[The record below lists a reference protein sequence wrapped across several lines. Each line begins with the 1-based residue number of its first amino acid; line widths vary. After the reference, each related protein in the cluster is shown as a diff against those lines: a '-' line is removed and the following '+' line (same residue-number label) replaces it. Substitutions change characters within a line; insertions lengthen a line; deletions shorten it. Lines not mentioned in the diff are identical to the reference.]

1 MSWALEEWKEGLS
14 TRALQKIQ
22 ELEGQ
27 LDKLKKER
35 QQRQFQLESLEA
47 ALQKQKQKAEDQKN
61 EGASL
66 KRENQSLMETCDN
79 LVKMKQK
86 ISHELQVKESQV
98 NFQEGQLNSS
108 KKQIEKLE
116 QELKR
121 CKSELERSQLA
132 VLPDVSALN
141 STPQKNCATPI
152 QSSHQSGSKNKE
164 LQEKY
169 NKEVEKRKKL
179 EEELK
184 ALQMKKASKP
194 VPPSTLSHREI
205 ARHQASSSVFS
216 WQQEKTPTRH
226 SSSAQ
231 ETPLK
236 RSFTALQI
244 PWEQETPPNRKSSW
258 QTERKDASCSL
269 HENQSNLN
277 LLDQLKA
284 QNQELKCKVNELDR
298 QLQAQEHDIKGYM
311 NKLQETQFQLEKTK
325 LELTEKDKV
334 LNKTGDE
341 LMRLTSQLDR
351 VTAKYTKLEQK
362 LKKMSEDLNCQRQN
376 AESTR
381 CSLEQKI
388 KDKDK
393 DYQEELS
400 HQQRTL
406 QMLDQENTQIKA
418 KLNQELQ
425 QARSTQNILQAEL
438 DKVVVMKQQL
448 EKNSDEFKQKLC
460 RTEQALQTSQTKET
474 ELRRSVEE
482 MMQEKQLFSHQL
494 DEKTREVN
502 QMEEELKKTK
512 LCLKQSQNL
521 AEEMK
526 DKNATQEDVLKALQE
541 KISQQEKSSM
551 LELAVADLEKQ
562 RDCSQD
568 LLKKREHH
576 IEQLNDKLHSTQR
589 ELEELRSTLGLKE
602 KECEELKKETILFS
616 QWKNEKE
623 QLLNQLL
630 LEKEGLQSTISNLE
644 ICLKTQHVKSH
655 DANESFKIMETEKEK
670 LGLEIR
676 NLQNAIEGK
685 NTELEA
691 QKQAYEEL
699 QKKAEYSDQKYKK
712 EVENLS
718 LKIVQL
724 TTEVEHLKQ
733 KLQLLSSE
741 IIGKDQRYEELH
753 IQYEKISSLVKSENS
768 SQMMN
773 EDYCGRDLLI
783 LEQPILSNSISNI
796 LEIQG
801 SLPLEQ
807 GSKRTKLYSEDPSM
821 ENAAKLQHKVS
832 SFEFSADSQ
841 NQMNADL
848 QRHCEE
854 LVQIKGELEEN
865 LIKAEHT
872 HISFMAETNLC
883 INKLQESNSHHK
895 VFEET
900 LIALENKDKQLQKL
914 NEQLEYG
921 QAEINDLTTKNQLL
935 KESVKKL
942 QLLSETLSSE
952 KEEINSVLFQNKKEI
967 EELIQEN
974 GNLKEINAIL
984 NTEKMN
990 LIQKNVSFSNCFI
1003 EREKNISELSDR
1015 SKEEEL
1021 LVKRCEEAEK
1031 GLEVLKEKYKLMEEK
1046 NIELEYI
1053 LKEHTTTSL
1062 CGKGNNELKELEEA
1076 FAREYKDYLS
1086 KLALAEEKNEKLT
1099 SEMETMQCRLRAEVV
1114 AIQNTSKIEADGLRQ
1129 EISNFKDEQTKMQ
1142 EQHHF
1147 LLQENDRLMKL
1158 VKAKNVQMNELVLT
1172 SSPASKQISKS
1183 VNELDNLEVTQIEMF
1198 HLNLEAKDSFLNT
1211 HNAQVVP
1218 LEQVIEHMELR
1229 LKESEKEKEVLKQ
1242 ELEMIKK
1249 ELEIRD
1255 SEAMEAKQ
1263 SDQSFETSN
1272 YEDCKREMDEK
1283 YISVL
1288 HELSTSQNDNAQL
1301 MTSLQTTV
1309 NKLNELE
1316 KMCEILQT
1324 EKLELTSELND
1335 SKSEC
1340 ILATTKMAE
1349 KVEKLVNE
1357 VKTLNNKNS
1366 DLSGELMKE
1375 NSKDEFG
1382 EQFDQPKSICL
1393 ELIEGRIEG
1402 GDDYEHLK
1410 LSNKEVQMHFIELQ
1424 EKISSLQIEHRILHE
1439 QHCHMSSKLSELRS
1453 YTDTLKAENSVL
1465 SVNLKNMQS
1474 DLIKQL
1480 TPDKEEFVVEE
1491 GESLSSCMNEIAN
1504 LTSFVES
1511 SFYKDLFEEGR
1522 EIPPLNSLEETI
1534 LDNQSSANIDEG
1546 PCSSLEADNRTKKIT
1561 RFGPSLNIE
1570 EFETLCQSYQISIKN
1585 LEDKYE
1591 NQKIM
1596 KDKEIQELKEL
1607 VCSERSE
1614 LEFLRKQY
1622 LSENEQW
1629 QEKLAN
1635 VTVEMESKLAAE
1647 KKQTEYLSLQLEVA
1661 RLQLQDLELSSRSF
1675 LIAEGEDVS
1684 MLKNNILD
1692 KAEEHVSFIHEKIIK
1707 SDRLQIYN
1715 KNVQETFNLECEE
1728 IAEIEGISS
1737 VAVYSREANLEN
1749 EQRSSSDKTHS
1760 ECIPELSFS
1769 SNDTLAAMD
1778 FLENQVLIQN
1788 LQFKV
1793 KEISNENL
1801 KLIQGIEES
1810 DKKVDKLLSEIKEL
1824 DYKVDLQKA
1833 ELTAKI
1839 CMCSELEKVIQEL
1852 QKEKSDL
1859 NEKLGFLSYD
1869 NQQLLQRVTSLEN
1882 LNSGLEMCK
1891 VISTDTKDVED
1902 DVAMVNKSW
1911 KEQFLEIENEFKKV
1925 KSEKNNIENHAF
1937 SLEADLESLQTKNL
1951 CLEKDNENKH
1961 KMISNLEE
1969 QLSLV
1974 ISERNQL
1981 NGELDIL
1988 LKAKLKIEEICDEL
2002 KERIKVLESNQRE
2015 SLQHI
2020 QVVESE
2026 VRDKKQLLQ
2035 TMSSDVN
2042 QILKDKDYLQEQLQN
2057 LEQDN
2062 QMLSL
2067 LKDGLKNEISQL
2079 TDEKELFRRES
2090 ENLQAKLNDVEAEN
2104 VNLSRALEGSLIE
2117 KGEIA
2122 ARLNSTQEEVHQLKN
2137 GIEKL
2142 KVRIE
2147 ADEKKKHHVLEKLKE
2162 SERKADSFKDKIEA
2176 LERELLMSE
2185 ENQEAIILDAE
2196 NAKFELE
2203 TLKTQMEELT
2213 KGLKSS
2219 ELELSALRSEKNR
2232 TEKENIL
2239 KELQEKQGQVS
2250 ELEQLAHTL
2259 SYLKSELVALKSE
2272 KEIVLEELQ
2281 EKENRVSEL
2290 EELIQNLSYGETGV
2304 VTVISEKANMLKNLQ
2319 ETQNQTSELEEWTQ
2333 TPKCLESVTLRSEKE
2348 NMLNELQEKQAKVS
2362 ELEALNQTLKHLE
2375 TELIAV
2381 KLVKENLS
2389 KELLQEKQ
2397 SKVLE
2402 LEKLSTNL
2410 KLSDTEILALRSEK
2424 ENALK
2429 ELHENQSKVSEFL
2442 KYVESIVSLK
2452 SEKENM
2458 SIELQENHNYLLE
2471 ELTKTLKSLE
2481 MEVVILRAEKE
2492 NMSKNQQENQ
2502 VSEVEELTQT
2512 MKYLESELVALRTE
2526 KETISNEL
2534 LKEKQSRVYELEKLT
2549 HSLQFLE
2556 TEVASLR
2563 SEKETISEELYKKQG
2578 QMSELEELIENLK
2591 CVETEVVALRSE
2603 KENVLKELK
2612 GKQYHVC
2619 QLEESI
2625 QILKCLEKEVIV
2637 LRSEKENILREL
2649 QKNNYQIFELG
2660 ELVEMLKCL
2669 DSELITIRLEKENV
2683 LKDLQDKQNQVSE
2696 LEELIK
2702 SLKCLETELVSLRC
2716 EKENMSKELKE
2727 KQRQVSELEELVMS
2741 LKYLETE
2748 VTSITSEKENMLK
2761 DLQEEKQAQKY
2772 ELEELSINLKCLETE
2787 LVSLRSEKDNMSKE
2801 LQEKLAQV
2809 SELEELTKSLKSLE
2823 LEVASL
2829 KSEKENMLKDL
2840 QEKQA
2845 QKCELEELTIN
2856 LQYLESEVAALRSEK
2871 ENMLKDLREQQ
2882 DQICELR
2889 EMNTNLKCLETE
2901 VISLRLAKENM
2912 SKELQEKEGQLSELE
2927 ELTKNLKSLET
2938 KFTSLTSEKENLL
2951 KQLCELEES
2960 TKNLKCLETEVI
2972 SLRSEK
2978 ENMSKELQ
2986 ERQSQTSELE
2996 ELSRNL
3002 KSLETE
3008 CASLTSEKENML
3020 KQLCESEELTK
3031 NLKCLETELVSLSSE
3046 KQNVLKELQE
3056 KQAQVAELEMLNASF
3071 ESLLEK
3077 KEEEKRKLKE
3087 ESQHATELLQKQ
3099 LNDLNEKIESFQE
3112 EHNIRKAR
3120 EQDLNCQ
3127 VDCLKHEKVHL
3138 LQQLEETK
3146 NNNAMLKSSM
3156 NDFIQEIESNKQK
3169 LEKTTEENGILQ
3181 KQVQDLRKLTS
3192 VLTQMEA
3199 EQQLWK
3205 KEKSQLENLTVEL
3218 QQKIQELSKN
3228 ETLYNSLEAL
3238 QNSYANLENELQL
3251 TKKENSS
3258 LLEKITKVTDNE
3270 ALLQREKNE
3279 MMQKMAVLQE
3289 EYNGEKNRFTD
3300 YIKIKEAEKSKI
3312 HLDKLILEMC
3322 ELKKSLDYVE
3332 KELKEREEKAR
3343 YEISDYQ
3350 CRHQDANKNYETL
3363 LKKANKGSWHEVE
3376 IEAYQEKLACKEQQ
3390 LSSHKSEMEILK
3402 SNKEELTNSLNCT
3415 SKILEDLKKTK
3426 VENMK
3431 YVTQLKKENEN
3442 ARGKIQLLIK
3452 TCKQLENEK
3461 EALQKEIN
3469 DLEALQENQKQ
3480 NSATGVNVEELMAE
3494 VKELKEAIE
3503 GKNKE
3508 TDEYLDKYCN
3518 LLVSYEKLEK
3528 AKNML
3533 ESQVTLL
3540 SSLQGKIASQSSP
3553 MLNSVDSMHCPS
3565 QSVTEKKTASH
3576 GKVPSKRPSS
3586 RIAKESDGDA
3596 LPSTPETFTKKIK
3609 KEVTPKGIPY
3619 SLRGLENT
3627 QYEPE
3632 GLPEVVK
3639 KGFADIPTGNT
3650 SPYVLR
3656 RTTMATKTRTSPRL
3670 AAQKLSTPDLQK
3682 KQSKN
3687 LVETFKP
3694 AAGGSKSQ
3702 MAKDVHQHKVES
3714 VVTGAETSPRSP
3726 LSTNNLSKK
3735 PLDDAA
3741 KENMRTKRVKHSKEV
3756 SCKVQ

>member
-47 ALQKQKQKAEDQKN
+47 ALQKQKQKVAEDQKN

-121 CKSELERSQLA
+121 FFKVFSHFIIFSQ
-132 VLPDVSALN
+132 
-141 STPQKNCATPI
+141 
-152 QSSHQSGSKNKE
+152 
-164 LQEKY
+164 
-169 NKEVEKRKKL
+169 
-179 EEELK
+179 
-184 ALQMKKASKP
+184 KASKP

-216 WQQEKTPTRH
+216 WQQEKTPTHH
-226 SSSAQ
+226 SASAQ
-231 ETPLK
+231 ETPHK
-236 RSFTALQI
+236 RGFTALQI

-258 QTERKDASCSL
+258 QTERKDTSYSF

-284 QNQELKCKVNELDR
+284 QNQELKCKVNELDH

-311 NKLQETQFQLEKTK
+311 NKLQETQLQLEKTK

-334 LNKTGDE
+334 LNKSGDE
-341 LMRLTSQLDR
+341 VMRLTSQLDR
-351 VTAKYTKLEQK
+351 VTAKCTKLEQK

-406 QMLDQENTQIKA
+406 QMLDQENTQIKT

-438 DKVVVMKQQL
+438 DKVIVMKQQL

-460 RTEQALQTSQTKET
+460 RTEQALQTSQTKEND
-474 ELRRSVEE
+474 LRRSMEE
-482 MMQEKQLFSHQL
+482 MMQEKQLLSHQL
-494 DEKTREVN
+494 DKKSREVN
-502 QMEEELKKTK
+502 QLEEELKKMK
-512 LCLKQSQNL
+512 HCLKQSQNL

-526 DKNATQEDVLKALQE
+526 DKNATQEGVLKALQE
-541 KISQQEKSSM
+541 KINQQEKSSV

-576 IEQLNDKLHSTQR
+576 IEQLNDKLLNTQR
-589 ELEELRSTLGLKE
+589 ELEGLLNTLGLKE

-655 DANESFKIMETEKEK
+655 DVNESFKIMETENEK
-670 LGLEIR
+670 LGLEIK

-685 NTELEA
+685 NIELEA

-699 QKKAEYSDQKYKK
+699 QQKAEYSDQKYKK

-783 LEQPILSNSISNI
+783 LEQPVLNNSISNI

-807 GSKRTKLYSEDPSM
+807 GDKRTKLHSEDQSM
-821 ENAAKLQHKVS
+821 ENVAKLQHKVS
-832 SFEFSADSQ
+832 SSEC
-841 NQMNADL
+841 N
-848 QRHCEE
+848 
-854 LVQIKGELEEN
+854 I
-865 LIKAEHT
+865 
-872 HISFMAETNLC
+872 HIINFVTETNLF
-883 INKLQESNSHHK
+883 ID
-895 VFEET
+895 ET

-914 NEQLEYG
+914 SEQLEYG
-921 QAEINDLTTKNQLL
+921 EAEIKDLKTKNQLL
-935 KESVKKL
+935 EESVKKL
-942 QLLSETLSSE
+942 SSE
-952 KEEINSVLFQNKKEI
+952 IKEINSILLQNKKEI
-967 EELIQEN
+967 EELIHEN

-984 NTEKMN
+984 NIEKMN

-1003 EREKNISELSDR
+1003 EREKTISELSDR

-1021 LVKRCEEAEK
+1021 LLLKRCEEAEK
-1031 GLEVLKEKYKLMEEK
+1031 GLEILKEKYKLMEEK
-1046 NIELEYI
+1046 NIELECI
-1053 LKEHTTTSL
+1053 LKEHTITSL

-1076 FAREYKDYLS
+1076 FAREHKDYMS
-1086 KLALAEEKNEKLT
+1086 KLALAEEKNEKLIF
-1099 SEMETMQCRLRAEVV
+1099 EMETMQCRLRAEVV
-1114 AIQNTSKIEADGLRQ
+1114 AIQNSSKIEADGLRQ
-1129 EISNFKDEQTKMQ
+1129 EISNFKDEQNKMQ

-1158 VKAKNVQMNELVLT
+1158 VKGKNVQMNELVLT
-1172 SSPASKQISKS
+1172 SSPASEQISES
-1183 VNELDNLEVTQIEMF
+1183 VNELDNLEVTQIEML
-1198 HLNLEAKDSFLNT
+1198 HLNLEAKDSSLNT
-1211 HNAQVVP
+1211 HNAQVIS

-1229 LKESEKEKEVLKQ
+1229 LKESEKEKEVLQQ

-1249 ELEIRD
+1249 ELKIRD
-1255 SEAMEAKQ
+1255 S

-1272 YEDCKREMDEK
+1272 YEHCKREMDEK

-1366 DLSGELMKE
+1366 DLSGELIKE
-1375 NSKDEFG
+1375 NGKDEFR

-1402 GDDYEHLK
+1402 GNDYEHLK

-1424 EKISSLQIEHRILHE
+1424 EKFSSLQIEHRILHE
-1439 QHCHMSSKLSELRS
+1439 QHCHMSSKLSELCS

-1465 SVNLKNMQS
+1465 SVNLKNIQT
-1474 DLIKQL
+1474 DLMKQL
-1480 TPDKEEFVVEE
+1480 TPGKEEIVAEE

-1511 SFYKDLFEEGR
+1511 SFYKDLFEETR
-1522 EIPPLNSLEETI
+1522 EIPSLNSLEENL
-1534 LDNQSSANIDEG
+1534 LDNQSSANIDES
-1546 PCSSLEADNRTKKIT
+1546 PCSSLDAGFMTKNT
-1561 RFGPSLNIE
+1561 RSGPNLNIE

-1607 VCSERSE
+1607 ICSERNE

-1622 LSENEQW
+1622 LSEIEQW

-1635 VTVEMESKLAAE
+1635 VTMEMESKLAAE
-1647 KKQTEYLSLQLEVA
+1647 KKQSEYLSLQLEVA
-1661 RLQLQDLELSSRSF
+1661 GLQLQDLELSSRSF

-1684 MLKNNILD
+1684 MLCLFSPSICCSN
-1692 KAEEHVSFIHEKIIK
+1692 EK
-1707 SDRLQIYN
+1707 SYVNELTPCNLQD
-1715 KNVQETFNLECEE
+1715 TFNSECEE

-1737 VAVYSREANLEN
+1737 VAVYSREVNLEN
-1749 EQRSSSDKTHS
+1749 EHRRSSDKTHS
-1760 ECIPELSFS
+1760 ECIPESSFS

-1793 KEISNENL
+1793 KETSNENL
-1801 KLIQGIEES
+1801 KLIHGIEER
-1810 DKKVDKLLSEIKEL
+1810 DKKVDRLLSEIKEL

-1859 NEKLGFLSYD
+1859 NEKLRFLSYD
-1869 NQQLLQRVTSLEN
+1869 NQKLLQRV
-1882 LNSGLEMCK
+1882 
-1891 VISTDTKDVED
+1891 
-1902 DVAMVNKSW
+1902 
-1911 KEQFLEIENEFKKV
+1911 
-1925 KSEKNNIENHAF
+1925 KSEKTSIENHAF

-1951 CLEKDNENKH
+1951 CLEKDNENKQ
-1961 KMISNLEE
+1961 KVISNLEE
-1969 QLSLV
+1969 QLSLI

-1988 LKAKLKIEEICDEL
+1988 LKSKLKMEEICDEL
-2002 KERIKVLESNQRE
+2002 KERVKVLESSQRK

-2026 VRDKKQLLQ
+2026 VRDKTQLLQ

-2042 QILKDKDYLQEQLQN
+2042 QLLKDKDYLQEQLQN
-2057 LEQDN
+2057 LEKDA

-2067 LKDGLKNEISQL
+2067 IKDGLKNEISQL
-2079 TDEKELFRRES
+2079 TDEKELFLRQS
-2090 ENLQAKLNDVEAEN
+2090 ENQQAKLNDVEAEN
-2104 VNLSRALEGSLIE
+2104 VNLSKALEGSLIE

-2196 NAKFELE
+2196 NAKSELE

-2213 KGLKSS
+2213 KGLK
-2219 ELELSALRSEKNR
+2219 R
-2232 TEKENIL
+2232 
-2239 KELQEKQGQVS
+2239 
-2250 ELEQLAHTL
+2250 
-2259 SYLKSELVALKSE
+2259 
-2272 KEIVLEELQ
+2272 
-2281 EKENRVSEL
+2281 
-2290 EELIQNLSYGETGV
+2290 
-2304 VTVISEKANMLKNLQ
+2304 NLQ
-2319 ETQNQTSELEEWTQ
+2319 
-2333 TPKCLESVTLRSEKE
+2333 
-2348 NMLNELQEKQAKVS
+2348 
-2362 ELEALNQTLKHLE
+2362 
-2375 TELIAV
+2375 
-2381 KLVKENLS
+2381 
-2389 KELLQEKQ
+2389 
-2397 SKVLE
+2397 
-2402 LEKLSTNL
+2402 
-2410 KLSDTEILALRSEK
+2410 
-2424 ENALK
+2424 
-2429 ELHENQSKVSEFL
+2429 
-2442 KYVESIVSLK
+2442 
-2452 SEKENM
+2452 
-2458 SIELQENHNYLLE
+2458 
-2471 ELTKTLKSLE
+2471 
-2481 MEVVILRAEKE
+2481 
-2492 NMSKNQQENQ
+2492 
-2502 VSEVEELTQT
+2502 
-2512 MKYLESELVALRTE
+2512 
-2526 KETISNEL
+2526 
-2534 LKEKQSRVYELEKLT
+2534 
-2549 HSLQFLE
+2549 
-2556 TEVASLR
+2556 
-2563 SEKETISEELYKKQG
+2563 
-2578 QMSELEELIENLK
+2578 
-2591 CVETEVVALRSE
+2591 
-2603 KENVLKELK
+2603 
-2612 GKQYHVC
+2612 
-2619 QLEESI
+2619 
-2625 QILKCLEKEVIV
+2625 
-2637 LRSEKENILREL
+2637 
-2649 QKNNYQIFELG
+2649 
-2660 ELVEMLKCL
+2660 
-2669 DSELITIRLEKENV
+2669 
-2683 LKDLQDKQNQVSE
+2683 
-2696 LEELIK
+2696 
-2702 SLKCLETELVSLRC
+2702 
-2716 EKENMSKELKE
+2716 
-2727 KQRQVSELEELVMS
+2727 
-2741 LKYLETE
+2741 
-2748 VTSITSEKENMLK
+2748 
-2761 DLQEEKQAQKY
+2761 
-2772 ELEELSINLKCLETE
+2772 CLETE

-2801 LQEKLAQV
+2801 LQEKQSQV
-2809 SELEELTKSLKSLE
+2809 CELEELTRSLNSLE
-2823 LEVASL
+2823 SEVASL
-2829 KSEKENMLKDL
+2829 RKEKENILKDL

-2845 QKCELEELTIN
+2845 QNCELEEVTRNLQCLETELVSLRSEKDHMSKVLEEKQSQVCELEELT
-2856 LQYLESEVAALRSEK
+2856 K
-2871 ENMLKDLREQQ
+2871 K
-2882 DQICELR
+2882 
-2889 EMNTNLKCLETE
+2889 K
-2901 VISLRLAKENM
+2901 
-2912 SKELQEKEGQLSELE
+2912 
-2927 ELTKNLKSLET
+2927 
-2938 KFTSLTSEKENLL
+2938 
-2951 KQLCELEES
+2951 
-2960 TKNLKCLETEVI
+2960 
-2972 SLRSEK
+2972 
-2978 ENMSKELQ
+2978 
-2986 ERQSQTSELE
+2986 
-2996 ELSRNL
+2996 LSRNL

-3008 CASLTSEKENML
+3008 FASLTSEKENML
-3020 KQLCESEELTK
+3020 KQLCESEKLTK

-3056 KQAQVAELEMLNASF
+3056 KQAQVEELKMLNVSF

-3087 ESQHATELLQKQ
+3087 ESQHTTELLQKQ
-3099 LNDLNEKIESFQE
+3099 LNDLNEKIDSFQE
-3112 EHNIRKAR
+3112 EHNIHKAS

-3127 VDCLKHEKVHL
+3127 VDCLKHEKIHL

-3146 NNNAMLKSSM
+3146 NNNAMLKSSV
-3156 NDFIQEIESNKQK
+3156 NDFIQEIENNKQK

-3181 KQVQDLRKLTS
+3181 KQVQDLGKLTS
-3192 VLTQMEA
+3192 MLTQMEA
-3199 EQQLWK
+3199 EQQLWE
-3205 KEKSQLENLTVEL
+3205 KEKSQLEHLTVEL

-3238 QNSYANLENELQL
+3238 QNSYANLENELNL

-3258 LLEKITKVTDNE
+3258 LLEKVNYEKITNNE
-3270 ALLQREKNE
+3270 ALLQHEINE
-3279 MMQKMAVLQE
+3279 MMQKMTVLQE

-3300 YIKIKEAEKSKI
+3300 YIKIKE
-3312 HLDKLILEMC
+3312 
-3322 ELKKSLDYVE
+3322 
-3332 KELKEREEKAR
+3332 
-3343 YEISDYQ
+3343 
-3350 CRHQDANKNYETL
+3350 
-3363 LKKANKGSWHEVE
+3363 
-3376 IEAYQEKLACKEQQ
+3376 
-3390 LSSHKSEMEILK
+3390 
-3402 SNKEELTNSLNCT
+3402 
-3415 SKILEDLKKTK
+3415 
-3426 VENMK
+3426 VENVK

-3452 TCKQLENEK
+3452 NCKQLENEK

-3469 DLEALQENQKQ
+3469 GLETLQENQKQ
-3480 NSATGVNVEELMAE
+3480 SSTMGVNVEELMAE

-3518 LLVSYEKLEK
+3518 LLVSYEKMEK

-3540 SSLQGKIASQSSP
+3540 NSLQGKIASQSSP
-3553 MLNSVDSMHCPS
+3553 MLSSDDSMHCSS
-3565 QSVTEKKTASH
+3565 QPVTENKTLASH
-3576 GKVPSKRPSS
+3576 GKVPSKRPRS

-3596 LPSTPETFTKKIK
+3596 LPSTPETFIKKIK
-3609 KEVTPKGIPY
+3609 KEVTPKGITY

-3639 KGFADIPTGNT
+3639 KGFADIPTEKT
-3650 SPYVLR
+3650 SPYILR

-3670 AAQKLSTPDLQK
+3670 AAQKLSPPDLQK
-3682 KQSKN
+3682 KESKN
-3687 LVETFKP
+3687 LAETFKP

-3702 MAKDVHQHKVES
+3702 MVNNYCVQGALVHTIFSQLPKD
-3714 VVTGAETSPRSP
+3714 
-3726 LSTNNLSKK
+3726 
-3735 PLDDAA
+3735 
-3741 KENMRTKRVKHSKEV
+3741 
-3756 SCKVQ
+3756 